1 MKARLLDARRLDTQR
16 GHVRVAIVVPKHG
29 FAAVRRNQLKRR
41 LRELAR
47 THLLPRPASC
57 DVVLRAKRE
66 AYASPFDGLRDD
78 IEYLAGRL

>member
-1 MKARLLDARRLDTQR
+1 MNARFLDARRLDTHR

-29 FAAVRRNQLKRR
+29 FPSVRRNQLKRR

-57 DVVLRAKRE
+57 DVLLRAKRE

-78 IEYLAGRL
+78 IAYLASRL